1 MWMCKEVGFGDPP
14 VLSVGAG
21 YKVLNSA
28 SPTNC
33 KSWPEGLR
41 ANIEKRMISLSER
54 GKSEHQNL
62 LVIMA
67 GTVLLAYYFEYTDTF
82 QVHIQGFFCQDGNL
96 MKPYPGT
103 EDESF
108 ISPLVLYCVLASTPT
123 AIIFIGEISMYF
135 IKSTRETLIIQ
146 EKTIVTGECC
156 YLNPLLRRIIR
167 FIAAIMPPGSGI
179 QTSLTQSDRVTM
191 SYRRE
196 KAKLHDPHYSYIRRV
211 FAFGLFATDIFVNAG
226 QVVTG
231 NLAPYFLTV
240 CKPNYTGNDCRAHHQ
255 FINNGNICTGDVE
268 VIEKA
273 RRSFPSKHAALS
285 IYSALYATMYITS
298 TIKTKSSR
306 LAKPVLCLG
315 TLCAAFLT
323 GLNRV
328 SEYRNH
334 CSDVIAGFILGS
346 AVALFLISSQRE
358 DSAAALQ
365 HKPGTMGM
373 LHGGTHFCQMIFRFG
388 GSSAAASSSILVPSF
403 TAVR

>member
-1 MWMCKEVGFGDPP
+1 MAFGPHNPCSFKLPP
-14 VLSVGAG
+14 PL
-21 YKVLNSA
+21 L
-28 SPTNC
+28 P
-33 KSWPEGLR
+33 
-41 ANIEKRMISLSER
+41 
-54 GKSEHQNL
+54 

-67 GTVLLAYYFEYTDTF
+67 GTVLLAYYFECTDTF

-135 IKSTRETLIIQ
+135 IKSTRETLIVQ
-146 EKTIVTGECC
+146 EKTILTGECC

-167 FIAAIMPPGSGI
+167 FIGKAVRSAGLLVSREPATPPIRNCVWWGLCDFLAVDCGHRSPAAWICHAGYAAKDLQPPSP
-179 QTSLTQSDRVTM
+179 TRKSQSPPPRPIENMKTP
-191 SYRRE
+191 S
-196 KAKLHDPHYSYIRRV
+196 
-211 FAFGLFATDIFVNAG
+211 
-226 QVVTG
+226 Q
-231 NLAPYFLTV
+231 
-240 CKPNYTGNDCRAHHQ
+240 NDKCAQ
-255 FINNGNICTGDVE
+255 CT
-268 VIEKA
+268 
-273 RRSFPSKHAALS
+273 
-285 IYSALYATMYITS
+285 

-346 AVALFLISSQRE
+346 AVALFLVSQLVLSHPISEQSNIKE
-358 DSAAALQ
+358 KFSW
-365 HKPGTMGM
+365 
-373 LHGGTHFCQMIFRFG
+373 
-388 GSSAAASSSILVPSF
+388 
-403 TAVR
+403 

>member
-1 MWMCKEVGFGDPP
+1 MALG
-14 VLSVGAG
+14 
-21 YKVLNSA
+21 NN
-28 SPTNC
+28 TQ
-33 KSWPEGLR
+33 KSYSIIPCFIFVE
-41 ANIEKRMISLSER
+41 
-54 GKSEHQNL
+54 

-123 AIIFIGEISMYF
+123 AIIFIGEVSMYF
-135 IKSTRETLIIQ
+135 IKSTRQTLIIQ
-146 EKTIVTGECC
+146 EKTILTGECC

-167 FIAAIMPPGSGI
+167 FIG
-179 QTSLTQSDRVTM
+179 
-191 SYRRE
+191 
-196 KAKLHDPHYSYIRRV
+196 V

-255 FINNGNICTGDVE
+255 FVNNGNICTGDVE
-268 VIEKA
+268 
-273 RRSFPSKHAALS
+273 
-285 IYSALYATMYITS
+285 MYITS

-346 AVALFLISSQRE
+346 AVALFLGICVVHNFKGSRAAPSKPKPE
-358 DSAAALQ
+358 DPRGMPLMAFPRVESPLETLSAQ
-365 HKPGTMGM
+365 NHSVSMTEV
-373 LHGGTHFCQMIFRFG
+373 T
-388 GSSAAASSSILVPSF
+388 
-403 TAVR
+403 

>member
-1 MWMCKEVGFGDPP
+1 MALGNNTQRSYSIIPCFIF
-14 VLSVGAG
+14 
-21 YKVLNSA
+21 
-28 SPTNC
+28 
-33 KSWPEGLR
+33 
-41 ANIEKRMISLSER
+41 IE
-54 GKSEHQNL
+54 

-67 GTVLLAYYFEYTDTF
+67 GTVLLAYYFECTDTF

-146 EKTIVTGECC
+146 EKTILTGECC

-167 FIAAIMPPGSGI
+167 FIGVFHLRGIVPLGICKSGKRNSIAACVTCVALMESVVVPSGLPNSQPFKVG
-179 QTSLTQSDRVTM
+179 QTSCLG
-191 SYRRE
+191 
-196 KAKLHDPHYSYIRRV
+196 V

-231 NLAPYFLTV
+231 NLSPYFLTV
-240 CKPNYTGNDCRAHHQ
+240 CKPNYTRNDCRAHHQ
-255 FINNGNICTGDVE
+255 FINNGDICTGDVE

-346 AVALFLISSQRE
+346 AVALFLGICVV
-358 DSAAALQ
+358 
-365 HKPGTMGM
+365 HNFK
-373 LHGGTHFCQMIFRFG
+373 GTHGTPSKPKPEEPRGMPLMAFPRVE
-388 GSSAAASSSILVPSF
+388 SPLETLSAQNHSASMTEV
-403 TAVR
+403 T

>member
-1 MWMCKEVGFGDPP
+1 MRCRNTPDSCGQVFTGCKKFAKVRGNSWTILLVPHIISCYPETMTEP
-14 VLSVGAG
+14 VEL
-21 YKVLNSA
+21 
-28 SPTNC
+28 
-33 KSWPEGLR
+33 E
-41 ANIEKRMISLSER
+41 
-54 GKSEHQNL
+54 

-67 GTVLLAYYFEYTDTF
+67 GTVLLAYYFECTDTF

-146 EKTIVTGECC
+146 EKTILTGECC

-167 FIAAIMPPGSGI
+167 FIG
-179 QTSLTQSDRVTM
+179 
-191 SYRRE
+191 
-196 KAKLHDPHYSYIRRV
+196 V

-240 CKPNYTGNDCRAHHQ
+240 CKPNYTGNDCRAHHE
-255 FINNGNICTGDVE
+255 FINNGNICTGDVA

-346 AVALFLISSQRE
+346 AVALFLGICVV
-358 DSAAALQ
+358 
-365 HKPGTMGM
+365 HNFK
-373 LHGGTHFCQMIFRFG
+373 GTHGAPSKPKPEDPRGMPLMAFPRVESPLETLSAQCSMVRGISLNFEISKRAPL
-388 GSSAAASSSILVPSF
+388 SSLDMVCKDAKTQERLQTQGCACLFAD
-403 TAVR
+403 A

>member
-1 MWMCKEVGFGDPP
+1 MALE
-14 VLSVGAG
+14 
-21 YKVLNSA
+21 
-28 SPTNC
+28 TNTHRSYSIIPC
-33 KSWPEGLR
+33 FIFVE
-41 ANIEKRMISLSER
+41 
-54 GKSEHQNL
+54 

-67 GTVLLAYYFEYTDTF
+67 GTVLLSYYFECTDTF

-108 ISPLVLYCVLASTPT
+108 ISPLVLYCVLAATPT
-123 AIIFIGEISMYF
+123 AIIFIGEVTTYF
-135 IKSTRETLIIQ
+135 IKSTRENLIVQ
-146 EKTIVTGECC
+146 EKMILTGECC
-156 YLNPLLRRIIR
+156 YLNPLFRRIIR
-167 FIAAIMPPGSGI
+167 FIG
-179 QTSLTQSDRVTM
+179 
-191 SYRRE
+191 
-196 KAKLHDPHYSYIRRV
+196 V

-231 NLAPYFLTV
+231 NLTPYFLTV
-240 CKPNYTGNDCRAHHQ
+240 CKPNYTASDCLIYHQ
-255 FINNGNICTGDVE
+255 FINSANICTGDPE

-315 TLCAAFLT
+315 TLCCAFLT

-334 CSDVIAGFILGS
+334 CVDVIGGFILGT
-346 AVALFLISSQRE
+346 AIALFLGLCVVHNFKGLYGAQCKPKPE
-358 DSAAALQ
+358 DPRGVPLMAFPRVESPLETLSAQFFGRRKVRRSKLR
-365 HKPGTMGM
+365 KDPFCRI
-373 LHGGTHFCQMIFRFG
+373 THH
-388 GSSAAASSSILVPSF
+388 L
-403 TAVR
+403 